1 MQRDDVRQGEVLS
14 AFGVLPSACA
24 IAALGSAGGFSG
36 ARLWRIQSNQQTYCL
51 RRWPAEQDATRLRF
65 VHGVLEFAGMQLDF
79 VPRLQRTAAG
89 ETIVEAAGHA
99 WELATW
105 LPGEANFHQ
114 QPTAARLA
122 AAMTALARLHVAWE
136 YFPTRMTGLAASP
149 GIGERL
155 TRLAEI
161 EQTLPAIEAALPRA
175 APDLRALAIPLV
187 AHFRRRAGVVRG
199 QLQAATQRQ
208 AMLQP
213 VLRDIWHDHVLFSGE
228 AVTGIVDF
236 GAVRIDT
243 VATDLARLLGSL
255 VGDDATAW
263 QQALLAYE
271 AIRPLSADERALL
284 PAFDASTTLMSGM
297 NWLVWLLV
305 DARQFDDWPAI
316 YRRWEEILRR
326 LDHAGKQA
334 PIELG

>member
-1 MQRDDVRQGEVLS
+1 MHHDDIRQGEVLS

-24 IAALGSAGGFSG
+24 ITALGGAGGFSG
-36 ARLWRIQSNQQTYCL
+36 ARLWRVQANQQTYCL

-89 ETIVEAAGHA
+89 ETIVEASGHA

-155 TRLAEI
+155 TRLTEI

-175 APDLRALAIPLV
+175 TPELRALAIPLIE
-187 AHFRRRAGVVRG
+187 HFRRRAVVVRG
-199 QLQAATQRQ
+199 QLQAATHRQ

-213 VLRDIWHDHVLFSGE
+213 VLRDIWHDHVLFSGDE
-228 AVTGIVDF
+228 VSGIVDF

-255 VGDDATAW
+255 VGDDVEAW

-284 PAFDASTTLMSGM
+284 PVFDASTTLMSGM
-297 NWLVWLLV
+297 NWLIWLLV
-305 DARQFDDWPAI
+305 EGRQFDGLPAI
-316 YRRWEEILRR
+316 YRRLEEILRR

-334 PIELG
+334 LIELG

>member
-1 MQRDDVRQGEVLS
+1 MQRDDVRQREVLS
-14 AFGVLPSACA
+14 AFGVMPSACT
-24 IAALGSAGGFSG
+24 ITALGGAGGFSG
-36 ARLWRIQSNQQTYCL
+36 ARLWRIQTAEQTYCL
-51 RRWPAEQDATRLRF
+51 RRWPAEQDTTRLRF

-89 ETIVEAAGHA
+89 ETIVEVSSQA

-114 QPTAARLA
+114 HPTAARLA

-149 GIGERL
+149 GINERL

-175 APDLRALAIPLV
+175 APELRALAIPLIE
-187 AHFRRRAGVVRG
+187 HFRRRATVVRG
-199 QLQAATQRQ
+199 QLQAATHRQ
-208 AMLQP
+208 TMLQP

-243 VATDLARLLGSL
+243 IATDLARLLGSL
-255 VGDDATAW
+255 VGDDTTAW

-271 AIRPLSADERALL
+271 TIRPLSADERALL
-284 PAFDASTTLMSGM
+284 PVFDASTTLMSGM
-297 NWLVWLLV
+297 NWLIWLLV
-305 DARQFDDWPAI
+305 DERQFDDFAAI
-316 YRRWEEILRR
+316 YRRLEEILGR
-326 LDHAGKQA
+326 LKHAGKLA
-334 PIELG
+334 SIELG